1 MVATLFMKI
10 AFISLM
16 SASPW
21 GGSEDLWYKSAKLA
35 LSQGHQVYSVTQR
48 WDAVPTRIAELKQA
62 GATTTFYYSQS
73 TSLAARIG
81 RRLKLIPDI
90 AIVVPVVDA
99 DAYIISSGTTWSF
112 LYSRLITDQFIKPG
126 KPYVLISQH
135 NFENG
140 GIVPDKDR
148 AYAREVIRNAAEF
161 FFVAQRNLEVAERQL
176 ASFITKFRIISN
188 PLNTKRKS
196 AAPYPHATTLQMA
209 CVARLLCAAKGQD
222 ILLQA
227 LSEPQWATRD
237 YRLELYGT
245 GPDHDYL
252 QALIDLYKLQDK
264 VTLKGH
270 VSDIDQIWAQN
281 QVMVLPS
288 LNEGTS
294 LSLLEAMM
302 AGRAV
307 LATDVGDTDRYVCT
321 GDTGIL
327 VDAASVKCLSAGLEA
342 LWNTRGRLEEMG
354 QSAFRH
360 AAAITDFNPEKT
372 LLDFIETLRKDD

>member
-1 MVATLFMKI
+1 MKI

-21 GGSEDLWYKSAKLA
+21 GGSEDLWYKAAKLA
-35 LSQGHQVYSVTQR
+35 LSRGHQVYSVTQR
-48 WDAVPTRIAELKQA
+48 WDAVPARIVELKQG
-62 GATTTFYYSQS
+62 GAVTTFYYNQS

-81 RRLKLIPDI
+81 RRLKLL
-90 AIVVPVVDA
+90 ANVATTVPVIDA
-99 DAYIISSGTTWSF
+99 DVYVISNGTTWSF

-140 GIVPDKDR
+140 GIVAGRDR
-148 AYAREVIRNAAEF
+148 AYATSVIRNAAEF

-176 ASFITKFRIISN
+176 ASFITRARIISN
-188 PLNTKRKS
+188 PLNIQDVAIK
-196 AAPYPHATTLQMA
+196 AYPHAATLRMA
-209 CVARLLCAAKGQD
+209 CVARLLCSAKGQD

-227 LSEPQWATRD
+227 LSEPQWAARD
-237 YRLELYGT
+237 FHLEFYGT
-245 GPDHDYL
+245 GPDQDYL
-252 QALIDLYKLQDK
+252 QALVDLYKLQDK
-264 VTLKGH
+264 VSLRGH
-270 VSDIDQIWAQN
+270 VSDVDQIWAQN

-307 LATDVGDTDRYVCT
+307 LATDVGDTGRYVAT

-327 VDAASVKCLSAGLEA
+327 VEAASVKCLSAGLEA

-354 QSAFRH
+354 RNAFHH